1 MATEL
6 TPSSSLSGKEGDE
19 SSPLFALDAPLPSH
33 PAKYTDALLLT
44 MARMLKNSK
53 CILDPFGGTGKV
65 FLLNHWLPDAQ
76 IEAVEIE
83 PEWAA
88 KNPRTTV
95 GNALHLPWEDGYFD
109 AVVTSPVYGNRMSDT
124 TLPSANGNTWQCYAC
139 QLGRRLHPDNS
150 GQLQWGDKYR
160 DFHRRAWAEARRV
173 LVEGGCFVLNIK
185 DHIRRGARAPVTD
198 WHIDSLRELGFA
210 LLEHEKFETPSYT
223 YGQNRKLRIPYE
235 SVILF
240 RLDGKP

>member
-1 MATEL
+1 MEKEL
-6 TPSSSLSGKEGDE
+6 TPSNGLSGKEGDA

-44 MARMLKNSK
+44 MARMLRGSK
-53 CILDPFGGTGKV
+53 TILDPFGGTGKV
-65 FLLNHWLPDAQ
+65 FLLNHWLTDAQ

-88 KNPRTTV
+88 KHPRTTL

-109 AVVTSPVYGNRMSDT
+109 AICTSPAYGNRMADPLYWHPT
-124 TLPSANGNTWQCYAC
+124 KRMTYAGEI
-139 QLGRRLHPDNS
+139 GRELHPDN
-150 GQLQWGDKYR
+150 GAALQWGSKYQ
-160 DFHRRAWAEARRV
+160 DFHTWAWAEARRV

-210 LLEHEKFETPSYT
+210 LLEHEKIETPSYT